1 MSDVRPVPTVSYDA
15 ARRVVAAAVERAAA
29 EGIAVCIAVAD
40 PGGNPVAFARMDGA
54 PLLSAKIAEDKAYTV
69 AAFNG
74 LPTGSW
80 YGMVKDDAPLL
91 AGIVH
96 RDRLVV
102 FGGGVPLSVD
112 GQLVGAVGVSG
123 GTTGQDELCAEA
135 GAKALSGNC

>member
-1 MSDVRPVPTVSYDA
+1 MDDVRTVPTVSYDA

-40 PGGNPVAFARMDGA
+40 PGGNLVAFGRMDGA
-54 PLLSAKIAEDKAYTV
+54 PLLSAEIAEDKAYTV

-74 LPTGSW
+74 VPTADW
-80 YGMVKDDAPLL
+80 YGMIKGEAALL
-91 AGIVH
+91 TGIVH

-102 FGGGVPLSVD
+102 FGGGVPLTVD

-123 GTTGQDELCAEA
+123 GSAEQDVLCATA
-135 GAKALSGNC
+135 GARALSGT

>member
-1 MSDVRPVPTVSYDA
+1 MNDVRTVPTVSYDA
-15 ARRVVAAAVERAAA
+15 ARRVLAAAVERAEA

-40 PGGNPVAFARMDGA
+40 PGGNLITFARMDGA

-74 LPTGSW
+74 VPTGNW
-80 YGMVKDDAPLL
+80 YSMIKDEPALL
-91 AGIVH
+91 TGIVH

-102 FGGGVPLSVD
+102 FGGGVPLTVD

-123 GTTGQDELCAEA
+123 GSAEQDVLCATA
-135 GAKALSGNC
+135 GAAALTTP